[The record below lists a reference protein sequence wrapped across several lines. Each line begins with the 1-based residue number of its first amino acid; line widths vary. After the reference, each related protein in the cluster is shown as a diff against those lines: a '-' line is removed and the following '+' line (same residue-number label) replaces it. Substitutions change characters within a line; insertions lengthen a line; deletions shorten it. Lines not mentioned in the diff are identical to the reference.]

1 VVGEASTALHLQEE
15 RKETTTMPDF
25 DVGNVELNELLK
37 WVDSPQEIHR
47 GFIAAG

>member
-1 VVGEASTALHLQEE
+1 VEGEASTALHLQEE
-15 RKETTTMPDF
+15 RKERTMPDF

-47 GFIAAG
+47 AFNAAG